1 MDNTDKK
8 NSSRESVWDY
18 PRHPVVEGVLQPVE
32 VIFNSEVIASSRN
45 AKSVLEKGHPPVYYI
60 PLEDV
65 KKQSL
70 QDSSRRTWCEWK
82 GDAFYFHVVV
92 GDRISKN
99 AAWYY
104 PNPSL
109 EFIEIKN
116 YLAFYAGKM
125 DACYVGGE
133 IVKPQAGDF
142 YGGWITNDIE
152 GPFKGSP
159 KERYKYQN
167 EK

>member
-104 PNPSL
+104 PNPTPA
-109 EFIEIKN
+109 FDEIKN